1 MLLCVAGGR
10 RRHSRGRFVSPFAL
24 ARKGPRFGQQARCVL
39 RPARARGRARA
50 IRRVNRAGADTRLRA
65 RRIRANSGSAAPGNR
80 TVEGMERG
88 GTKRGEGT
96 TCRIAK
102 TGFRQTGSAK
112 FPRPACGATGFTHLC
127 PVARRCIT
135 PTACP
140 RESGGRPGPRAGAQP
155 RFSRQPRI
163 GVRDRPRRSGLL
175 STGCGGIGSQ
185 GWVPAFAGTTK
196 RGRKPAQQGQQARRR
211 QAGMRCVHAVA
222 SCGERQG
229 KATAPVQPGGTL
241 RRERT
246 CLLRRR
252 GKEANCGSMPE
263 PATGYEPSACKT

>member
-24 ARKGPRFGQQARCVL
+24 ARKSPRFGQQARCVL

-50 IRRVNRAGADTRLRA
+50 IRRANRAGADTRLRA

-102 TGFRQTGSAK
+102 TGFRQTGSPK
-112 FPRPACGATGFTHLC
+112 SPRPACGATGFTHLC

-135 PTACP
+135 PTVARP
-140 RESGGRPGPRAGAQP
+140 PSRGPASVLTAAPDRGPGQAPAVRPALHRLRRHRKSGMGPRLRG
-155 RFSRQPRI
+155 
-163 GVRDRPRRSGLL
+163 DDEK
-175 STGCGGIGSQ
+175 GG
-185 GWVPAFAGTTK
+185 
-196 RGRKPAQQGQQARRR
+196 KPAQQGQQARRR
-211 QAGMRCVHAVA
+211 QAGMRCVHAVGLR
-222 SCGERQG
+222 GEAGKGDRTRAAGRDAAQG
-229 KATAPVQPGGTL
+229 KNMPPSQAREGGKL
-241 RRERT
+241 R
-246 CLLRRR
+246 LH
-252 GKEANCGSMPE
+252 A
-263 PATGYEPSACKT
+263 